1 MTLRSVNET
10 SRQNIGRGRYDR
22 PAGSRDVRTQYNP
35 HTEIVRLPAGSIVS
49 IPRHEAP
56 LEPLDLSQARFNKA
70 LAFALI
76 VNFSIWGLLALA
88 VWALF
93 FAAF

>member
-1 MTLRSVNET
+1 MMFRSANET
-10 SRQNIGRGRYDR
+10 SRQDIGRGRYDR

-35 HTEIVRLPAGSIVS
+35 HTEIVRMPAGSVVFL
-49 IPRHEAP
+49 PRLEPP
-56 LEPLDLSQARFNKA
+56 LESLDLAKSRFNKA